1 MRRNRI
7 ASSEFLVR
15 MRTLTSIGFAAV
27 RSLAVIGLSAQT
39 RPAFEAADV
48 HRSPPAMNPYTFISG
63 GVLRGA
69 RYDLRKATMLDLI
82 RLAYKVEPQTVFGG
96 PNWLEFDRF
105 DIAKAPPSSP
115 PEPV

>member
-15 MRTLTSIGFAAV
+15 MLTLTSIGFAAMM
-27 RSLAVIGLSAQT
+27 SGALIALFAQA
-39 RPAFEAADV
+39 RPGFEAADV

-82 RLAYKVEPQTVFGG
+82 RIAWKVEPQTVFGG
-96 PNWLEFDRF
+96 PNRSEEHT
-105 DIAKAPPSSP
+105 S
-115 PEPV
+115 